1 MKKPP
6 LLAAVICVCLLA
18 VLFIGIGTSHKD
30 GSEAGEP
37 GLLAEYHGEKVYQS
51 DVEAYSDTARLLA
64 GEDAELPTEREI
76 LTEFLQNMV
85 LLEEAQRLGYAA
97 TQDEIDAM
105 VEGAKQ
111 AYALPE
117 GKALLEQYCE
127 AAGMT
132 MDEYFAELEAQ
143 APRTIARQKLLD
155 AVGEKFCEENGLT
168 FTKVNPPPKLMQA
181 KKDYVADLFAQA
193 QDEIIYYNGAG

>member
-1 MKKPP
+1 M
-6 LLAAVICVCLLA
+6 
-18 VLFIGIGTSHKD
+18 
-30 GSEAGEP
+30 
-37 GLLAEYHGEKVYQS
+37 YQA

-64 GEDAELPTEREI
+64 GADAELPTEREI

-85 LLEEAQRLGYAA
+85 LLE
-97 TQDEIDAM
+97 
-105 VEGAKQ
+105 
-111 AYALPE
+111 
-117 GKALLEQYCE
+117 
-127 AAGMT
+127 
-132 MDEYFAELEAQ
+132 EAQ